1 MNKVIISILALFY
14 FNISY
19 ANSNQVFSVRCN
31 FSDGL
36 VTNFDSGN
44 PKSKGDASMPE
55 LVFDQIDLKKGSA
68 RLIGNAGTET
78 VQALKGQ
85 DSIHLL
91 EKTMSGNLN
100 ITTIFL
106 KTKNNL
112 LPVVTSRHQS
122 IIDAPFVSHYVGLCK
137 ALN

>member
-55 LVFDQIDLKKGSA
+55 LVFDQIGSA